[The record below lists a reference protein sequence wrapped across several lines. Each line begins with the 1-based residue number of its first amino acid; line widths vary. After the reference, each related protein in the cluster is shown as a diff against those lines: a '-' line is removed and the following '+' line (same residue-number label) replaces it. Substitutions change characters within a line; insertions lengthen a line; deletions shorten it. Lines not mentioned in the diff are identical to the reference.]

1 VSGVE
6 LLEGAL
12 RSLLR
17 NKMRSL
23 LTSLGMTIGIGAVI
37 AMVVIGHGARARVEE
52 AFASMGENVLIITSG
67 TTKFGGAKGGA
78 GTLPTLTFDDL
89 AAIREELPS
98 VKWAAPQLKTT
109 APVLSSEQNWTTQ
122 VNGTSPEYF
131 DIRNWAAS
139 SGSCFDAADV
149 EGAHK
154 VAVVGQAVVEKLF
167 GSPDARVVGK
177 TIRIRDVPFQI
188 VGVLEKKGQSPSGF
202 DFDDQLFVP
211 VSTYQR
217 QIAGGMHAYL
227 KGAIV
232 LSAAAAAGT
241 ARAESDL
248 ESLLRER
255 HHLGPEAEPDFLIKN
270 LDEIARAKEESTETL
285 TTFLAG
291 VAAVSLLVGGIGIMN
306 IMLVS
311 VTERTREIGLRMA
324 LGARPRDILAQFLV
338 EALALAA
345 IGGLLGVALGLV
357 GAERL
362 ASRFDWPVK
371 IEPLVPCIA
380 VGFSAVVGIVFGV
393 YPARKAS
400 RLDPIE
406 ALRYE

>member
-1 VSGVE
+1 MDVIE
-6 LLEGAL
+6 LLDGAL

-37 AMVVIGHGARARVEE
+37 AMVVIGHGARARVEQ
-52 AFASMGENVLIITSG
+52 AFAAMGENVLIITSG

-78 GTLPTLTFDDL
+78 GTLPTLTFADL

-98 VKWAAPQLKTT
+98 VKAAAPQLKIT
-109 APVLSSEQNWTTQ
+109 APVLSAEQNWTTQ

-131 DIRNWAAS
+131 EIRSWAAS

-149 EGAHK
+149 DGAHK
-154 VAVVGQAVVEKLF
+154 VAVIGRTVVEKLF
-167 GSPDARVVGK
+167 GSADANVVGK
-177 TIRIRDVPFQI
+177 TIRVRDVPLQI

-232 LSAAAAAGT
+232 LSATATAGT
-241 ARAESDL
+241 ALAQSDL

-255 HHLGPEAEPDFLIKN
+255 HHLAPEVEPDFLIKN

-345 IGGLLGVALGLV
+345 IGGLLGVALGLI

-362 ASRFDWPVK
+362 ASRFEWPIK

-380 VGFSAVVGIVFGV
+380 VGFSALVGIVFGV